1 MGLSGN
7 VFVTGGAGFLA
18 RALYTRARREGWPCR
33 FTCFSRD
40 DHKHAALLR
49 DFPEVACVRG
59 DVAGDGELLA
69 AAMAG
74 HQLVIHAAA
83 AKHVDLSEFNV
94 WDTKLANVDGSQ
106 SVAWAAIKARV
117 ARVIG
122 ISTDKVCHP
131 VNTYGLTK
139 ALMERLYVEANR
151 LSETTRFVLTRYGNV
166 LGSTGS
172 VLTVWQAM
180 LAKDGFVSATDPEMT
195 RFWLTADQAV
205 NLILIAADA
214 PAGTITIPRAPALA
228 MRDMRA
234 WFLPEAEFRYQGLRP
249 GEKRYEEL
257 LTREEGPFA
266 NVPLENPYEP
276 GGFFHWLYPQTDKP
290 LARGVDDYRSDRPDR
305 FLARDELAAMLD
317 WATAKS

>member
-1 MGLSGN
+1 MLFGS

-18 RALYTRARREGWPCR
+18 RGLYARARREAWPCR
-33 FTCFSRD
+33 FTAFSRD

-49 DFPEVACVRG
+49 DFPEVRAVRG
-59 DVAGDGELLA
+59 DVAGDGDLLA

-74 HQLVIHAAA
+74 HSTVIHAAA

-94 WDTKLANVDGSQ
+94 WDTKLTNVDGSQ
-106 SVAWAAIKARV
+106 TVAWAAIRARV

-139 ALMERLYVEANR
+139 ALMERMFVEANR
-151 LSETTRFVLTRYGNV
+151 LSEDTTFVLTRYGNV

-172 VLTVWQAM
+172 VVTVWKAM
-180 LAKDGFVSATDPEMT
+180 LAKDGFVSATDPDMT
-195 RFWLTADQAV
+195 RFWLTVEQAV

-214 PAGTITIPRAPALA
+214 PAGTVTIPRAPALA
-228 MRDMRA
+228 MSDLRD
-234 WFLPEAEFRYQGLRP
+234 WFLPGAQFRYGGLRP

-257 LTREEGPFA
+257 LTVEEAPFA
-266 NVPLENPYEP
+266 TAPTNNPYER
-276 GGFFHWLYPQTDKP
+276 GGLFHWLYPQTDKP
-290 LARGVDDYRSDRPDR
+290 IMRGVGDYRSDRPDR
-305 FLARDELAAMLD
+305 FLIREELAAMLG
-317 WATAKS
+317 

>member
-18 RALYTRARREGWPCR
+18 RALYTRARLEGWPCR
-33 FTCFSRD
+33 FTAFSRD

-59 DVAGDGELLA
+59 DVAGDADMLA

-83 AKHVDLSEFNV
+83 AKHVDLAEYNV
-94 WDTKLANVDGSQ
+94 WDTKLTNVDGSQ

-139 ALMERLYVEANR
+139 ALMERLFIEADR
-151 LSETTRFVLTRYGNV
+151 LSDLTEFVLTRYGNV

-172 VLTVWQAM
+172 VLTVWKAM

-195 RFWLTADQAV
+195 RFWLTGHQAV
-205 NLILIAADA
+205 NLILIAAGA

-228 MRDMRA
+228 MSDMRA
-234 WFLPEAEFRYQGLRP
+234 WFLPAAEFRYGGLRP

-257 LTREEGPFA
+257 LAREEAPFA
-266 NVPLENPYEP
+266 SLPMKNPYEV
-276 GGFFHWLYPQTDKP
+276 GAYFHWLNPQTSDP
-290 LARGVDDYRSDRPDR
+290 LKLGIDDYRSDRPDR
-305 FLARDELAAMLD
+305 FLARDELAVMVA
-317 WATAKS
+317 A

>member
-18 RALYTRARREGWPCR
+18 RALYSRARREAWPCR

-49 DFPEVACVRG
+49 DFPEVTCVRG
-59 DVAGDGELLA
+59 DVAGDGDLLA

-74 HQLVIHAAA
+74 HQLVIHTAA

-94 WDTKLANVDGSQ
+94 WDTKLTNVDGSQ
-106 SVAWAAIKARV
+106 AVAWAAIKARV
-117 ARVIG
+117 RRVIG

-131 VNTYGLTK
+131 VNTYGFTK
-139 ALMERLYVEANR
+139 ALMERLFIEANR
-151 LSETTRFVLTRYGNV
+151 LSETTEFVLTRYGNV

-172 VLTVWQAM
+172 VLTVWKAM
-180 LAKDGFVSATDPEMT
+180 LAKDGFVTATDPEMT

-205 NLILIAADA
+205 NLIQIAAEA

-228 MRDMRA
+228 MSDMRA

-249 GEKRYEEL
+249 GEKRYEEM
-257 LTREEGPFA
+257 LTREETPFA
-266 NVPLENPYEP
+266 TQPMKNPYEL
-276 GGFFHWLYPQTDKP
+276 GAYFHWLNPATSDP
-290 LARGVDDYRSDRPDR
+290 LKLGVADYRSDRPDR
-305 FLARDELAAMLD
+305 FLKQAELAALL
-317 WATAKS
+317 A

>member
-1 MGLSGN
+1 MGLAGN

-18 RALYTRARREGWPCR
+18 RALYKRARVEGWPCR

-40 DHKHAALLR
+40 DHKHAALVR
-49 DFPEVACVRG
+49 DFPEVTCVRG
-59 DVAGDGELLA
+59 DVAGDGDMLA

-83 AKHVDLSEFNV
+83 AKHVDISEFNV
-94 WDTKLANVDGSQ
+94 WDTKLVNVDGSQ
-106 SVAWAAIKARV
+106 AVAWAAIKARV
-117 ARVIG
+117 GRVIG

-139 ALMERLYVEANR
+139 GLMEKLFIEANR
-151 LSETTRFVLTRYGNV
+151 LSDETAFVLTRYGNV

-172 VLTVWQAM
+172 VLTVWKAM
-180 LAKDGFVSATDPEMT
+180 LAKDGFVTATDPDMT
-195 RFWLTADQAV
+195 RFWLTGDQAV
-205 NLILIAADA
+205 NLILIAAEA

-249 GEKRYEEL
+249 GEKRYEEM
-257 LTREEGPFA
+257 LTSEEGPFA
-266 NVPLENPYEP
+266 SRSFANPHELSAS
-276 GGFFHWLYPQTDKP
+276 FHWLYPQTGQP
-290 LARGVDDYRSDRPDR
+290 MAGEPIADYRSDRPDR
-305 FLARDELAAMLD
+305 FLTKDELAALL
-317 WATAKS
+317 A

>member
-49 DFPEVACVRG
+49 DFPEVAFVRG

-83 AKHVDLSEFNV
+83 AKHVDLSELNV
-94 WDTKLANVDGSQ
+94 WDTKLVNVDGSQ

-139 ALMERLYVEANR
+139 ALMERLFIEANR
-151 LSETTRFVLTRYGNV
+151 LSDRTGFVLTRYGNV

-172 VLTVWQAM
+172 VLTVWKAM
-180 LAKDGFVSATDPEMT
+180 LAKDGFVTATDPEMT

-205 NLILIAADA
+205 DLILIAEGA
-214 PAGTITIPRAPALA
+214 PLGTITIPRAPALA
-228 MRDMRA
+228 MSDMRA
-234 WFLPEAEFRYQGLRP
+234 WFLPEADFRYQGLRP

-266 NVPLENPYEP
+266 CKPICNPHDP
-276 GGFFHWLYPQTDKP
+276 NSFFHLLYPQTEQP
-290 LARGVDDYRSDRPDR
+290 LALGVDDYRSDRPDR
-305 FLARDELAAMLD
+305 FLVRDELAAMLG
-317 WATAKS
+317 A

>member
-49 DFPEVACVRG
+49 DFPEVVFVRG

-83 AKHVDLSEFNV
+83 AKHVDLSELNV
-94 WDTKLANVDGSQ
+94 WDTKLVNVDGSQ

-139 ALMERLYVEANR
+139 ALMERLFIEANR
-151 LSETTRFVLTRYGNV
+151 LSDRTGFVLTRYGNV

-180 LAKDGFVSATDPEMT
+180 LAKDGFVTATDPEMT

-205 NLILIAADA
+205 DLILIAAGA
-214 PAGTITIPRAPALA
+214 PLGTITIPRAPALA
-228 MRDMRA
+228 MSDMRA
-234 WFLPEAEFRYQGLRP
+234 WFLPEADFRYQGLRP

-257 LTREEGPFA
+257 LTREEGPFTCK
-266 NVPLENPYEP
+266 PICNPHDP
-276 GGFFHWLYPQTDKP
+276 NSFFHLLYPQTEQP
-290 LARGVDDYRSDRPDR
+290 LALGVDDYRSDRPDR
-305 FLARDELAAMLD
+305 FLVRDELAAMLG
-317 WATAKS
+317 A